1 MTDTEGCHDYK
12 VVKQDLASGKR
23 EDFYVP
29 EHGQSVY
36 EVDIFKN
43 FMLLYLKNVSKSI
56 VKIIDLK
63 TKSTTELNFGL
74 EVCTILPGANEGYDI
89 NEVVLFVN
97 TPFQYNVAY
106 RYNFLTKILTKIQE
120 PKLTG
125 EKFDESQYKAHI
137 V

>member
-1 MTDTEGCHDYK
+1 MISAWQTLSATTQPA
-12 VVKQDLASGKR
+12 VRTQIN
-23 EDFYVP
+23 DF
-29 EHGQSVY
+29 S
-36 EVDIFKN
+36 N
-43 FMLLYLKNVSKSI
+43 S
-56 VKIIDLK
+56 IIDLK